1 MRKITLT
8 IVVLGAAVFG
18 SAAKGSDCA
27 VVNGSFEDDG
37 VIDKEDITVTPPNG
51 WDVNIP
57 DPNKFVAYVDTDWRT
72 DGNYSLTLYSES
84 WLVFGPNDMATVSQ
98 EVYLTD
104 VNQII
109 FDVNLDTFSY
119 TPWDGSKIT
128 PVLLIDDEVVWDM
141 TGGGS
146 DIRGEYFDVT
156 YDVDEMYQ
164 DANPHK
170 FSLGLKANS
179 SEELEDYYET
189 DWDYIEFKIYCDG
202 YGLISGDIDRDCY
215 VDANDLILLTDVW
228 LSETGEKSKYNLY
241 RVDDPNGIV
250 NFPDYSILSGNWLNS
265 SYD

>member
-1 MRKITLT
+1 MNRITL
-8 IVVLGAAVFG
+8 IAVLMGVAALG
-18 SAAKGSDCA
+18 SAAKGSDC
-27 VVNGSFEDDG
+27 VLVNGSFEDDEW
-37 VIDKEDITVTPPNG
+37 ISDINKTAPNG

-57 DPNKFVAYVDTDWRT
+57 DTDKFAGEVDDHWATDPNFSLWV
-72 DGNYSLTLYSES
+72 YSLGYAT
-84 WLVFGPNDMATVSQ
+84 FDANDMATVSQ

-104 VNQII
+104 VNEIV
-109 FDVNLDTFSY
+109 FDVNLYIYPPTA
-119 TPWDGSKIT
+119 WDSSKIT

-141 TGGGS
+141 TGS

-156 YDVDEMYQ
+156 YVVDEIYQ

-170 FSLGLKANS
+170 FSLGLKVNV
-179 SEELEDYYET
+179 SETLEDFYET
-189 DWDYIEFKIYCDG
+189 YWDYIEFNCYCDG

-215 VDANDLILLTDVW
+215 VDANDLILLTDEW